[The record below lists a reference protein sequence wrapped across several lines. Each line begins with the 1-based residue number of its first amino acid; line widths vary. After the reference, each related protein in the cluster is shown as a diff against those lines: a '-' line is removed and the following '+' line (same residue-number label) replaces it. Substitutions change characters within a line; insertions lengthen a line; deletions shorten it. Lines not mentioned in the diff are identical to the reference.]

1 MKKTEKSANG
11 TSFHD
16 VTITAS
22 INDLTR
28 LLGEPTYVGDFSEDK
43 VTVEWICETQEGE
56 VVTIYDW
63 KEYRSIGKDEKIE
76 FHLGGH
82 SKMHTL
88 DAKDEIID
96 NLKTYFSIKIN

>member
-16 VTITAS
+16 VTITTT

-43 VTVEWICETQEGE
+43 VTVEWVCETVEGH
-56 VVTIYDW
+56 VITIYDW
-63 KEYRSIGKDEKIE
+63 KEYRWIDKDEKIE

-82 SKMHTL
+82 IKMHTL
-88 DAKDEIID
+88 LAKEELLYKL
-96 NLKTYFSIKIN
+96 NK